1 MTPPA
6 AAQPMNA
13 SLITPGPPWLPVE
26 VHESVDSTN
35 AELSRDPRL
44 WRVVTAEEQRNGRG
58 RLDRAWTTT
67 PGTSI
72 AASVLVPRPAT
83 APLGWVPLVVGLA
96 LRDALTEV
104 SGVEISL
111 KWPNDLLVPTD
122 DDRKLAGILAELT
135 PTGVVIGTGVNID
148 QERADLPVDRATSLR
163 LAGAPGVGRESVLTA
178 YLRSLATL
186 LRDLDDDAYAVRAA
200 YAAACGTLGRT
211 VTAHLPNGE
220 VHGVATGIDADG
232 RLCLSTDNGPYA
244 VAAGDVVHVR

>member
-1 MTPPA
+1 
-6 AAQPMNA
+6 MNA
-13 SLITPGPPWLPVE
+13 SLITPGPPWLPAE

-35 AELSRDPRL
+35 AELARDPRP

-72 AASVLVPRPAT
+72 AASVLVPRPRT

-96 LRDALTEV
+96 LREALTEV

-111 KWPNDLLVPTD
+111 KWPNDLLVPAD

-135 PTGVVIGTGVNID
+135 PDGVVIGTGVNID
-148 QERADLPVDRATSLR
+148 QDRADLPVDRATSLR
-163 LAGAPGVGRESVLTA
+163 LAGAPGVSRERVLTA
-178 YLRSLATL
+178 YLHSLATL

-211 VTAHLPNGE
+211 VVAHLPNCE
-220 VHGVATGIDADG
+220 VHGVATEIDADG
-232 RLCLSTDNGPYA
+232 RLCLSTDDGPCA

>member
-1 MTPPA
+1 MD
-6 AAQPMNA
+6 A

-35 AELSRDPRL
+35 AELARDPRL
-44 WRVVTAEEQRNGRG
+44 WRVVTAEEQRKGRG
-58 RLDRAWTTT
+58 RLDRPWTTT

-72 AASVLVPRPAT
+72 AASVLVPRPKS

-96 LRDALTEV
+96 LREALTEV

-111 KWPNDLLVPTD
+111 KWPNDLLVPANE
-122 DDRKLAGILAELT
+122 DRKLAGILAELT
-135 PTGVVIGTGVNID
+135 PQGVVIGTGINID
-148 QERADLPVDRATSLR
+148 QESPDLPVDTATSLR
-163 LAGAPGVGRESVLTA
+163 LAGAPGVSREGALTA

-186 LRDLDDDAYAVRAA
+186 LRQLDDDAYAVRSA

-211 VTAHLPNGE
+211 VVAHLPQGE
-220 VHGVATGIDADG
+220 VRGVATEIDADG
-232 RLCLSTDNGPYA
+232 RLCLQTDSGPYA

>member
-6 AAQPMNA
+6 AAQSMNA

-35 AELSRDPRL
+35 AELARDPRP

-111 KWPNDLLVPTD
+111 KWPNDLLVPAD

-135 PTGVVIGTGVNID
+135 PAGVVIGTGVNID

-163 LAGAPGVGRESVLTA
+163 LAGVPGVSRESVLTA

-186 LRDLDDDAYAVRAA
+186 LTQLDDDAYAVRTA

-211 VTAHLPNGE
+211 VAAHLPKGE
-220 VHGVATGIDADG
+220 VHGVATEIDADG